1 MKADSKYFN
10 PIILF
15 LLSLIWGSSYIL
27 MKKGLVSFSA
37 IEVGMLRICS
47 AGLVLLP
54 FLPKAF
60 KSLNKSNFPFL
71 VLVAVL
77 GSGLP
82 TYLYPLAITKIDS
95 SMAGIINSLTPL
107 FTMLFAWMFFQ
118 KKFTKFKVVGIA
130 VAFIGAAILAINF
143 SQGWQSL
150 QILNKYALI
159 AIFATVCYGLS
170 SNILS
175 AKLKNIKAIE
185 LTALSFFI
193 LFPFALIILHKN
205 NSFNTILYD
214 NSTHK
219 SLFYVFILG
228 AIGTA
233 LALILFNKLIQ
244 KTDAVYA
251 TSVTYFIPIVAMFW
265 GYFDGEILGL
275 KHFLG
280 ITLIIFGVY
289 IANKRIKIP

>member
-1 MKADSKYFN
+1 MKADNKYFN
-10 PIILF
+10 FIILF

-47 AGLVLLP
+47 ATLVLLP

-60 KSLNKSNFPFL
+60 KSLNKNIFPFL
-71 VLVAVL
+71 ILVAFL

-107 FTMLFAWMFFQ
+107 FTMLFGWMFFQ
-118 KKFTKFKVVGIA
+118 KKFTKLKVLGIFI
-130 VAFIGAAILAINF
+130 AFLGAAVLAINF
-143 SQGWQSL
+143 TNGWQSI
-150 QILNKYALI
+150 QKLNKYALI
-159 AIFATVCYGLS
+159 AILATVCYGLS

-175 AKLKNIKAIE
+175 AKLKNIKAIG
-185 LTALSFFI
+185 LTALSFFF
-193 LFPFALIILHKN
+193 LFPFALIILYKSHT
-205 NSFNTILYD
+205 FNTVWYES
-214 NSTHK
+214 STHK

-228 AIGTA
+228 AVGTA

-251 TSVTYFIPIVAMFW
+251 TSVTYFIPIVAMLW
-265 GYFDGEILGL
+265 GYFDGEILGV

-280 ITLIIFGVY
+280 ITLIVIGVY
-289 IANKRIKIP
+289 IANKRIKIT

>member
-1 MKADSKYFN
+1 MDSNSKYFN
-10 PIILF
+10 VLILF

-27 MKKGLVSFSA
+27 MKKGLLSFSA

-47 AGLVLLP
+47 AALVLLP
-54 FLPKAF
+54 FLPKAI
-60 KSLNKSNFPFL
+60 KSLNKTILPFL
-71 VLVAVL
+71 VLVAFL

-107 FTMLFAWMFFQ
+107 FTMIFGWLLFQ
-118 KKFTKFKVVGIA
+118 KKFTKNKIIGI
-130 VAFIGAAILAINF
+130 VIAFLGAAVLAINF
-143 SQGWQSL
+143 TNGWQSMK
-150 QILNKYALI
+150 IFNKYALV
-159 AIFATVCYGLS
+159 AILATVCYGIS
-170 SNILS
+170 SNILN
-175 AKLKNIKAIE
+175 AKLKDVKAIE

-193 LFPFALIILHKN
+193 LLPFALIILYK
-205 NSFNTILYD
+205 SNTFSTLWQD
-214 NSTHK
+214 NSTHI

-228 AIGTA
+228 AVGTA

-265 GYFDGEILGL
+265 GYLDGEKLSL

-280 ITLIIFGVY
+280 IALIVLGIY
-289 IANKRIKIP
+289 IANKRIKIQ